1 LYRSS
6 KATGHQKTKEK
17 KSQSVAIEGESEPN
31 GEFTFSS
38 IEFLKRLARCT
49 QSRHKRQSAG
59 TIIFLR
65 ATCAGS
71 STHLAGSGYFD
82 APNCQWLERS
92 PREVGYR
99 QGFYDYASSEI
110 GLQSAD
116 EAFGE
121 LERTFP
127 RIRRDLLDS
136 NFKDWIRHLNFLL
149 RYAQI
154 MRARS
159 LLFFERQYAEWKG
172 TKARVVEEVHPE
184 TNSIKVRS
192 MNPEV
197 LPDTFIRNRTITEM
211 REEIGKGAA
220 WLSEF
225 QWALRFCD
233 SPADPFVISEVPF
246 ICRGHHAKL
255 ADVLQ
260 DAETLLLFPFCW
272 RACLIGSRQYF
283 DVETDRFGSEDMRT
297 IRTMYRESAKLFV
310 ISPTKLQF

>member
-1 LYRSS
+1 M
-6 KATGHQKTKEK
+6 ATAQSGTGLQGRNRRDHYLPQSYLRGFVAPLRW
-17 KSQSVAIEGESEPN
+17 KSERPLWYLDVP
-31 GEFTFSS
+31 
-38 IEFLKRLARCT
+38 K
-49 QSRHKRQSAG
+49 
-59 TIIFLR
+59 
-65 ATCAGS
+65 
-71 STHLAGSGYFD
+71 D
-82 APNCQWLERS
+82 QWLERS
-92 PREVGYR
+92 PREIGYR
-99 QGFYDYASSEI
+99 QGFYDYAGSEI
-110 GLQSAD
+110 GLISAD

-136 NFKDWIRHLNFLL
+136 NFKDWTRHLNFLL
-149 RYAQI
+149 RYAPM

-159 LLFFERQYAEWKG
+159 LLFFERQYTEWKS
-172 TKARVVEEVHPE
+172 TKAWIVEEVYPE

-220 WLSEF
+220 WLNEF

-246 ICRGHHAKL
+246 VCRGHHAKL
-255 ADVLQ
+255 ADALR
-260 DAETLLLFPFCW
+260 DPGTLLFFPLCW
-272 RACLIGSRQYF
+272 RACLIGSRQHF
-283 DVETDRFGSEDMRT
+283 DVATSHFGPEDMRT

-310 ISPTKLQF
+310 ISPTKVQF